1 MNRTNFTK
9 PNLVHVL
16 AKSNLNYVLWTY

>member
-16 AKSNLNYVLWTY
+16 AKSNLNYVL